1 VSGNRL
7 PAGLLALFA
16 LVALTWPSGSLA
28 DHISIS
34 AGVSAGLKERLSED
48 SWIVEVNWS
57 ASCNGAGGGGASYTG
72 NLYLVDS
79 DTGERIYLGGVF
91 SASGKVDQVIH
102 VKATE
107 QRFTPELHISC
118 FENATLHGSD
128 SVTVQGAAAIVP
140 ARNDNGEHGHGGGGS
155 SSGGG
160 GGGGSG
166 GNDPTAPLANGGCK
180 LALQGTE
187 GPDNLVGGGGGDVIF
202 GYGGSDRLRGA
213 SGHDCLLG
221 GSGNDTLQ
229 GESGNDR
236 LTGGSG
242 RDLLVGGPGTNSY
255 DAGSGNDV
263 VNAVNGR
270 RELVRCGP
278 GSDRARVDRRDRTS
292 GCERLTRVG

>member
-1 VSGNRL
+1 VSPKRL
-7 PAGLLALFA
+7 AAGLLALFA
-16 LVALTWPSGSLA
+16 LGALSWPSASLA
-28 DHISIS
+28 NHISIS
-34 AGVSAGLKERLSED
+34 AGVSARLKERISD
-48 SWIVEVNWS
+48 NSWIVEVNWS
-57 ASCNGAGGGGASYTG
+57 ATCNGAGAGGASYTG
-72 NLYLVDS
+72 NLYLVDA

-91 SASGKVDQVIH
+91 SASGRVDQPVG

-107 QRFTPELHISC
+107 RHLTPELHLSC
-118 FENATLHGSD
+118 FENVTIHGSD
-128 SVTVQGAAAIVP
+128 TVTVQGTAALVP
-140 ARNDNGEHGHGGGGS
+140 ARNDNGEHRGGGGS
-155 SSGGG
+155 SGG

-166 GNDPTAPLANGGCK
+166 GNDPTSPLANGGCK

-187 GPDNLVGGGGGDVIF
+187 GPDDLVGSGGGDVMF

-229 GESGNDR
+229 GEAGNDR

-242 RDLLVGGPGTNSY
+242 RDLLVGGPGTNGY

-270 RELVRCGP
+270 RELVRCGS
-278 GSDRARVDRRDRTS
+278 GNDRARVDRRDRTS
-292 GCERLTRVG
+292 GCEHLTRVG